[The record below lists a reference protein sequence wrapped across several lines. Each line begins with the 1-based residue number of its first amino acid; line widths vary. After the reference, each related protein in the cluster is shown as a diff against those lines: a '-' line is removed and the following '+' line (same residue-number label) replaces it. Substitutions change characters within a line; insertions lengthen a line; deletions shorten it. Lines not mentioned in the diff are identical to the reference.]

1 MRKFILRAEARA
13 VSGRGA
19 VLHASA
25 VDVRGRALVL
35 LARSGGGKST
45 TASLLESWG
54 HERLADDSLL
64 VSRGTD
70 GIWRVLPCASWTWSI
85 GRETAARPL
94 GWIAFLE
101 KGSPAGLWSLDPAYS
116 VWRALAQRQLM
127 AYLDLPAGERTPL
140 RSQTRVMFAEIPS
153 FLLLSDLGEGLR
165 RLVDA
170 LR

>member
-19 VLHASA
+19 VLHGSA
-25 VDVRGRALVL
+25 VDLGGKALVL

-54 HERLADDSLL
+54 HERLADDSLI
-64 VSRGTD
+64 VARGTD
-70 GIWRVLPCASWTWSI
+70 GVWRVLPCAGWTWST

-101 KGSPAGLWSLDPAYS
+101 KGSPAGLWKLTPTYS
-116 VWRALAQRQLM
+116 TWRALAQGQLM
-127 AYLDLPAGERTPL
+127 AYLDLPPEERAPL
-140 RSQTRVMFAEIPS
+140 RTQTREMFAAVPS
-153 FLLLSDLGEGLR
+153 YLLLNDLGEGLR
-165 RLVDA
+165 DLVHG

>member
-25 VDVRGRALVL
+25 VDVSGRALVL

-45 TASLLESWG
+45 TATLLAEWG
-54 HERLADDSLL
+54 HEQLADDSLIL
-64 VSRGTD
+64 ACGTD
-70 GIWRVLPCASWTWSI
+70 GIWRVLPCAAWIWAR

-101 KGSPAGLWSLDPAYS
+101 KGAPAGAWSLSPAYAA
-116 VWRALAQRQLM
+116 WRALSQGQLM
-127 AYLDLPAGERTPL
+127 AYLDLPAEERIPL
-140 RSQTRVMFAEIPS
+140 REQLREVFSAVPS
-153 FLLLSDLGEGLR
+153 LLLRSDLGAGLR
-165 RLVDA
+165 EFVHG

>member
-1 MRKFILRAEARA
+1 MRRSLLRAEARA

-25 VDVRGRALVL
+25 VDLGGRALVL

-45 TASLLESWG
+45 TADVLESWG
-54 HERLADDSLL
+54 HEKLADDSLI

-70 GIWRVLPCASWTWSI
+70 GIWRAIACASWRGS
-85 GRETAARPL
+85 GRLTAPRPI

-101 KGSPAGLWSLDPAYS
+101 KGTPAGAWPLGPGYAA
-116 VWRALAQRQLM
+116 WRALAQRQMM
-127 AYLDLPAGERTPL
+127 AYLDLPDPERTPFREAL
-140 RSQTRVMFAEIPS
+140 AVLFREVPT
-153 FLLLSDLGEGLR
+153 LLLRSDLGDGLEGL
-165 RLVDA
+165 LDG

>member
-1 MRKFILRAEARA
+1 MQKSILRAEARA

-25 VDVRGRALVL
+25 VDLGGKALVL

-54 HERLADDSLL
+54 HERLGDDSLI

-70 GIWRVLPCASWTWSI
+70 GVWRVLPCASWTWSS
-85 GRETAARPL
+85 GRRTTVRPL

-101 KGSPAGLWSLDPAYS
+101 KGSPAGLWKLDPVYS
-116 VWRALAQRQLM
+116 AWRALAQRQLM
-127 AYLDLPAGERTPL
+127 AYLDLPPEERAPL
-140 RSQTRVMFAEIPS
+140 RSQTRVMFDEIPS
-153 FLLLSDLGEGLR
+153 YLLLNDLGEGLR
-165 RLVDA
+165 DLVDV